1 VNKRSYSCIIWKQ
14 LIVVKLVL
22 DEILRHRIV
31 FDSFLGHKR
40 PLDWSIQFWL
50 LPFFCELIAT
60 WGWRVIA
67 HKFNIVDMPDNR
79 VKTHKTPVACLGRI
93 GVIEGLRGQL
103 IRKLTLRPSLKLNS
117 SIRQILNDIFN
128 VGQLNRVGRGY

>member
-1 VNKRSYSCIIWKQ
+1 
-14 LIVVKLVL
+14 
-22 DEILRHRIV
+22 
-31 FDSFLGHKR
+31 
-40 PLDWSIQFWL
+40 
-50 LPFFCELIAT
+50 
-60 WGWRVIA
+60 
-67 HKFNIVDMPDNR
+67 MPDNR
-79 VKTHKTPVACLGRI
+79 VKTQYPVACLGRI

>member
-1 VNKRSYSCIIWKQ
+1 M
-14 LIVVKLVL
+14 
-22 DEILRHRIV
+22 V
-31 FDSFLGHKR
+31 FDSFLGDKR

-79 VKTHKTPVACLGRI
+79 VKTQYPVACLGRI
-93 GVIEGLRGQL
+93 GVIEGLRGQS
-103 IRKLTLRPSLKLNS
+103 IRKLALRPFLLLSGPFRQKLNY
-117 SIRQILNDIFN
+117 IFHIS
-128 VGQLNRVGRGY
+128 QFNRLGRGY